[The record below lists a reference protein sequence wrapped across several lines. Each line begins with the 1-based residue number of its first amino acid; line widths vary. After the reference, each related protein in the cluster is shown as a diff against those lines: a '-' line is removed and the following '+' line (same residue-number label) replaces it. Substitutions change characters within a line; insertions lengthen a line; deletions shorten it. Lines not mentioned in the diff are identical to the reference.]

1 MSQIIEGNIRLNKL
15 FPKKY
20 RSKKILEIGGGYNPL
35 APKSKGFNTKTVDHD
50 TAENIYKKY
59 KAQIENN
66 IYSKN
71 NKVEYVDYVWKGEFL
86 DNIIKERFDIVIASH
101 VIEHIPNVLSFLKST
116 SNLINNDGIVSLAVP
131 DKRYTFDYFRYPS
144 EFGLAVDNYNNKVS
158 KHSDGDVYNNFGYNC
173 QKNGLSSWSHN
184 DGHGEFKIPIK
195 FEDIKKQMKL
205 NDSTYVDAH
214 KWVFTPSSFK
224 LFISEANKLGITSLK
239 IVDFFETR
247 GNEFI
252 VHLSLADEQNKYIED
267 REFLIKNSFF
277 EVCESYNQA
286 KENEINFDKKDINY
300 YLNSIILKLKF
311 FLNPLIKIYKRIE

>member
-1 MSQIIEGNIRLNKL
+1 MSLIEEKIRLNKL

-71 NKVEYVDYVWKGEFL
+71 NKVEYVDYIWKGEFL

-173 QKNGLSSWSHN
+173 EKNGLSSWSNN
-184 DGHGEFKIPIK
+184 DGHGEFEIPIK

-239 IVDFFETR
+239 IVDAFETR
-247 GNEFI
+247 TNEFI
-252 VHLSLADEQNKYIED
+252 IHLSLADEQDKYIED
-267 REFLIKNSFF
+267 RDFLIKKTFS
-277 EVCESYNQA
+277 EVCESYSQT
-286 KENEINFDKKDINY
+286 KEKIFNFDKQLNNN
-300 YLNSIILKLKF
+300 YLNLAISKLKV
-311 FLNPLIKIYKRIE
+311 FLKPLIKIYNRIE